1 VPDLSRLRHF
11 LPALAVAALLAGT
24 AGAATSPQA
33 VKTTKK
39 NEVGP
44 AQAGEW
50 LAWSASRQRDVSPFD
65 LYARQGG
72 GHAFK
77 VNPYGTQ
84 AYAGGISGTKLL
96 YQLIRGPFALRS
108 DLRIYDLEKRSHGRL
123 PQGVNTDRWECCGTI
138 WDDWILFSRGR
149 AFTGSTQLVI
159 LRNLVT
165 GEQRVL
171 DALRNKKGLL
181 SAGQIHG
188 DSAVWTKCDPYPQC
202 QIIRYE
208 VTTATATSLQ
218 IAPGKVAYAPSVG
231 IDGTVYY
238 VRSNRGCGKHVEL
251 VKNTIS
257 GSTEILYS
265 FPAGQDVDVTYAGD
279 RGDVDTPPIL
289 TRVYFDRELCRSQ
302 KWDILRVNDIEPSG

>member
-1 VPDLSRLRHF
+1 VNGRRRVRQF
-11 LPALAVAALLAGT
+11 IPALLVAAFLVSA
-24 AGAATSPQA
+24 AGAATGAEA

-44 AQAGEW
+44 AASGDW
-50 LAWSASRQRDVSPFD
+50 LAWSASRQREVSPFD
-65 LYARQGG
+65 LYARRGS
-72 GHAFK
+72 GHTFK

-108 DLRIYDLEKRSHGRL
+108 DLRIYDLAKRSHGRL
-123 PQGVNTDRWECCGTI
+123 PRGVNTDRWECCGTI
-138 WDDWILFSRGR
+138 AGDWILYSRGR
-149 AFTGSTQLVI
+149 TFTGSTQLVL

-171 DALRNKKGLL
+171 DTLRNKKGLL

-188 DSAVWTKCDPYPQC
+188 SFAVWTKCDPYPQC
-202 QIIRYE
+202 RIIRYE
-208 VTTATATSLQ
+208 VTSATATSLE
-218 IAPGKVAYAPSVG
+218 IVPGKVAYAPSIG
-231 IDGTVYY
+231 PTGTVYY

-251 VKNTIS
+251 VKNAVEGGAEVI
-257 GSTEILYS
+257 YS

-279 RGDVDTPPIL
+279 RGGAAAPPLITP
-289 TRVYFDRELCRSQ
+289 VYFDRELCR
-302 KWDILRVNDIEPSG
+302 KHTWDIFRVTDVGPG